1 VTSAIER
8 YHDLLTPE
16 VAADSHDWLHRQLAE
31 RGLEFG
37 GRMLCSVLRPR
48 FLSLADYRLLSERC
62 ALVLSALEKARAA
75 AMEDSKLREQFGLLE
90 WEETLIHD
98 DPGFREASPTS
109 RLDAFFAE
117 GADGSGLKF
126 TEYNAETPA
135 GAAYGDAL
143 TRAFLSLPAMGEF
156 RSEYNVY
163 PLPAAPGV
171 EHSLLDAFRQW
182 SGTREAPRIAIVDWN
197 DVPTRSE
204 FVLFSEFFKQN
215 GLECVI
221 ADPREME
228 YRNGKLYSGDF
239 DVTLIYK
246 RVLIDELINDCGID
260 SDVVRAVREKAVCM
274 VNPFRCKLL
283 HKKASLAVI
292 GDEQNATL
300 FTEEERNAVAMH
312 VPWTRVVAER
322 RTEIDGK
329 KIDLIPWIAENRE
342 RLVLKPNDDY
352 GGRGIV
358 LGWTVTGDKW
368 RQAIGDAL
376 HNRYIVQDKVMIPEE
391 PFPSWLDSKVDIHNR
406 SLDTAPFVS
415 NGRFVEGCLT
425 RISTD
430 ELLNVTAGGGS
441 NVPTVLVEKR

>member
-1 VTSAIER
+1 MTSAIER

-16 VAADSHDWLHRQLAE
+16 VAADSHEWLHRQLDE

-48 FLSLADYRLLSERC
+48 FLSLDEYRLLSERC

-75 AMEDSKLREQFGLLE
+75 AMEDSNLREQFGLLD

-156 RSEYNVY
+156 RSDYNVY

-171 EHSLLDAFRQW
+171 EHSLLNAFRQW

-239 DVTLIYK
+239 HVTLIYK
-246 RVLIDELINDCGID
+246 RVLIDELIDDCGID
-260 SDVVRAVREKAVCM
+260 SDVVRAVRDKAVCM
-274 VNPFRCKLL
+274 VNPFRCKML

-292 GDEQNATL
+292 GDEQNEKL
-300 FTEEERNAVAMH
+300 FTDDERKAVATH

-322 RTEIDGK
+322 HTEFDGK

-358 LGWTVTGDKW
+358 LGWTVNGDKW

-376 HNRYIVQDKVMIPEE
+376 HNRYIVQDKVVIPEE
-391 PFPSWLDSKVDIHNR
+391 PFPSWVDGKLDIHNR
-406 SLDTAPFVS
+406 SLDTAPYVS

>member
-1 VTSAIER
+1 VSSAIER
-8 YHDLLTPE
+8 YHELLTPD
-16 VAADSHDWLHRQLAE
+16 VAADSHEWLHRQLSA

-48 FLSLADYRLLSERC
+48 FMSLAEYRLLSERC
-62 ALVLSALEKARAA
+62 ALVLSALEKARAR
-75 AMEDSKLREQFGLLE
+75 AMEDAGLRTQFGLVD
-90 WEETLIHD
+90 WEELLIHD
-98 DPGFREASPTS
+98 DPGFRDSSPTS
-109 RLDAFFAE
+109 RLDAFFAD
-117 GADGSGLKF
+117 GPDGSGLKF

-143 TRAFLSLPAMGEF
+143 TRAFMSLPVMSDF
-156 RSEYNVY
+156 RADYNCF

-171 EHSLLDAFRQW
+171 EHSLLDAYRQW
-182 SGTREAPRIAIVDWN
+182 SGTREPPRIAIVDWN

-204 FVLFSEFFKQN
+204 FVLFSDFFKQN
-215 GLECVI
+215 GMECVI

-228 YRNGKLYSGDF
+228 YRNGQLYSGNF
-239 DVTLIYK
+239 HVTLIYK
-246 RVLIDELINDCGID
+246 RVLIDELIEKCGLE
-260 SDVVRAVREKAVCM
+260 SDVVRAVRDKAVCM

-292 GDEQNATL
+292 GDERNARL
-300 FTEEERNAVAMH
+300 FTEEEKRAVKMH
-312 VPWTRVVAER
+312 VPWTRVVSER
-322 RTEIDGK
+322 STEFEGK
-329 KIDLIPWIAENRE
+329 KIDLLDWITRNRE

-358 LGWTVTGDKW
+358 LGWTVSDEKW
-368 RQAIGDAL
+368 TQSIKDAL
-376 HNRYIVQDKVMIPEE
+376 ESPYIVQDKVAIPEE
-391 PFPSWLDSKVDIHNR
+391 PFPSWVNGKLEIYNR
-406 SLDTAPFVS
+406 SLDTAPYVS

>member
-1 VTSAIER
+1 MTAAIER

-16 VAADSHDWLHRQLAE
+16 VAADSHEWLHRQLAS
-31 RGLEFG
+31 RGLLFG

-48 FLSLADYRLLSERC
+48 FLSLEEYSLLQNRC
-62 ALVLSALEKARAA
+62 ALVLSAFEKARAA
-75 AMEDSKLREQFGLLE
+75 AMQDSKLRAQFGLLD
-90 WEETLIHD
+90 WEEQLIHD
-98 DPGFREASPTS
+98 DPGFSEASPTS

-117 GADGSGLKF
+117 GAGGSGLKF

-135 GAAYGDAL
+135 GAGYGDAL
-143 TRAFLSLPAMGEF
+143 TRAFLSLPVMADF
-156 RSEYNVY
+156 QREYNCL

-171 EHSLLDAFRQW
+171 EHSLLNAFRQFT
-182 SGTREAPRIAIVDWN
+182 GTREKPRIAIVDWS

-204 FVLFSEFFKQN
+204 FVLFQDFFRED

-239 DVTLIYK
+239 HVTLIYK
-246 RVLIDELINDCGID
+246 RVLIDELIEQCGLG
-260 SDVVRAVREKAVCM
+260 SDVVRAVRDRAVCM

-283 HKKASLAVI
+283 HKKASLAVV
-292 GDEQNATL
+292 GDERNAHL
-300 FTEEERNAVAMH
+300 FTDEERNAVRMH
-312 VPWTRVVAER
+312 IPWTRNVEHR
-322 RTEIDGK
+322 STEFDGM
-329 KIDLIPWIAENRE
+329 KIDLIDWISRNKG

-358 LGWTVTGDKW
+358 LGWTVSDDKW
-368 RQAIGDAL
+368 QEAIRDAL
-376 HNRYIVQDKVMIPEE
+376 ESPYIVQDKVVIPEE
-391 PFPSWLDSKVDIHNR
+391 PFPALVNDKLDIHNR
-406 SLDTAPFVS
+406 SLDTAPYVS

-441 NVPTVLVEKR
+441 NVPTLLLEKR

>member
-1 VTSAIER
+1 MKSAIDR

-16 VAADSHDWLHRQLAE
+16 VAADSHHWLHRQLAA

-37 GRMLCSVLRPR
+37 GRQLCSVLRPR
-48 FLSLADYRLLSERC
+48 FLSLDEYRLLSGKC

-75 AMEDSKLREQFGLLE
+75 AMSDDKLRAQFGLVD

-98 DPGFREASPTS
+98 DPGFRDASPTS
-109 RLDAFFAE
+109 RLDAFFADGPD
-117 GADGSGLKF
+117 GAGLKF

-143 TRAFLSLPAMGEF
+143 TRAFLSLPVMSDF
-156 RSEYNVY
+156 RREYNCI

-182 SGTREAPRIAIVDWN
+182 SGNRETPRIAIVDWN

-204 FVLFSEFFKQN
+204 FVLFQDFFNQN
-215 GLECVI
+215 GIECVI

-239 DVTLIYK
+239 HVTLIYK
-246 RVLIDELINDCGID
+246 RVLIDELIDECGLE
-260 SDVVRAVREKAVCM
+260 SDVVRAVRERAVCM

-292 GDEQNATL
+292 GDEINADL
-300 FTEEERNAVAMH
+300 FTAEERKAVATH
-312 VPWTRVVAER
+312 VPWTRVVSDRA
-322 RTEIDGK
+322 TEFDGK
-329 KIDLIPWIAENRE
+329 KIDLLEWIEQNRE
-342 RLVLKPNDDY
+342 QLVLKPNDDY

-358 LGWTVTGDKW
+358 LGWTVSGEKW
-368 RQAIGDAL
+368 SQSVREAVDAP
-376 HNRYIVQDKVMIPEE
+376 YIVQYRVTIPEE
-391 PFPSWLDSKVDIHNR
+391 PFPSWIDGALDIHDR
-406 SLDTAPFVS
+406 SLDTAPYVS

-441 NVPTVLVEKR
+441 NVPTLLLEKR

>member
-1 VTSAIER
+1 MTSAIER

-16 VAADSHDWLHRQLAE
+16 VAADSHEWLHRQLQE

-37 GRMLCSVLRPR
+37 GRMLCTVLRPR
-48 FLSLADYRLLSERC
+48 FLSLDEYRLLSERC
-62 ALVLSALEKARAA
+62 VLVLSALEKARAA
-75 AMEDSKLREQFGLLE
+75 AMEDSKLREQFGLLD

-117 GADGSGLKF
+117 GAGGSGLKF

-156 RSEYNVY
+156 RSDYNVY

-182 SGTREAPRIAIVDWN
+182 SGTRESPRIAIVDWN

-204 FVLFSEFFKQN
+204 FVLFSDFFKQN

-228 YRNGKLYSGDF
+228 YRNGKLHSGDF
-239 DVTLIYK
+239 HVTLIYK
-246 RVLIDELINDCGID
+246 RVLIDELIGRCGIE
-260 SDVVRAVREKAVCM
+260 SDVVRAVRDKAVCM

-292 GDEQNATL
+292 GDEQNEKL
-300 FTEEERNAVAMH
+300 FTDEERKAVATH

-322 RTEIDGK
+322 HTEIDGK

-376 HNRYIVQDKVMIPEE
+376 HSRYIVQDKVVIPEE
-391 PFPSWLDSKVDIHNR
+391 PFPSWVDDKVDIHDR

>member
-1 VTSAIER
+1 MTSAIER

-48 FLSLADYRLLSERC
+48 FLSFSEYQVLSRQC
-62 ALVLSALEKARAA
+62 ALVLSAFEKARAA
-75 AMEDSKLREQFGLLE
+75 AMKDAKLRSQFGLTD
-90 WEETLIHD
+90 WEEVLIHD
-98 DPGFREASPTS
+98 DPGFRDASPTS

-135 GAAYGDAL
+135 GAGYGDAL
-143 TRAFLSLPAMGEF
+143 TRAFLSLPVMAEF
-156 RSEYNVY
+156 RQEYNCL

-171 EHSLLDAFRQW
+171 QHSLLDAYRQW
-182 SGTREAPRIAIVDWN
+182 SGTREAPRIAIVDWS

-204 FVLFSEFFKQN
+204 FVLFCDFFREN
-215 GLECVI
+215 GLDCVI

-228 YRNGKLYSGDF
+228 YRNGKLYSGDYH
-239 DVTLIYK
+239 VTLIYK
-246 RVLIDELINDCGID
+246 RVLIDELIDQCGLE

-283 HKKASLAVI
+283 HKKASLAVV
-292 GDEQNATL
+292 GDERNEHL
-300 FTEEERNAVAMH
+300 FSREERISVMKH
-312 VPWTRVVAER
+312 VPWTRIVEER
-322 RTEIDGK
+322 STEFDGK
-329 KIDLIPWIAENRE
+329 KIDLIDWISQNRK

-358 LGWTVTGDKW
+358 LGWTVSDEKW
-368 RQAIGDAL
+368 SEAIRDAL
-376 HNRYIVQDKVMIPEE
+376 DNPYIVQDKVVIPEE
-391 PFPSWLDSKVDIHNR
+391 PFPSLVNGKLDIHNR
-406 SLDTAPFVS
+406 SLDTAPYVS

-441 NVPTVLVEKR
+441 NVPTLLVEKR